1 MRYLLLIG
9 FFLTVN
15 FSALSQDK
23 TYKIGFLLDKANDRI
38 NVLIDDLQE
47 EIIAV
52 VGEDATVVFPSNSR
66 YVNNFNP
73 NLAKEQ
79 YNTLVSEVDIVIAY
93 GATTNKVLTEREA
106 YPIPTILFGTV
117 NKDFIETTRAQKINV
132 ENFTSIVTP
141 LSYEEDL
148 RIFKELVGCKSVG
161 VLMERGAIQ
170 YSPVSEILA
179 KLSSDLE
186 LELTLLPFDTAQDV
200 INALEGQE
208 AVYFIGGLYLTEDE
222 IKNIANALIAKKIP
236 SFTTTQIRDVE
247 NGLLATNNDQSQIDQ
262 FFRRIALSVE
272 SVVVDDVPSESS
284 SLLTVNKSLTI
295 NFNTAQRIGVP
306 LKYSLIATT
315 NFVGDASDI
324 DADKRYDLVSVMTE
338 VIAENLTLKELQQ
351 DVLVSEEDTKFAK
364 SDYLPDVFA
373 SASANYTD
381 PEFAAAT
388 NGQNPEVLT
397 AGNITLSQTIF
408 SEAAN
413 ANIGIQT
420 ALQQAQ
426 QEDYN
431 REQLNIVFESVT
443 AYFNALILKA
453 NYKIQSKNLN
463 LTKRNLQI
471 AAQNYDAGQSGKS
484 DVLRFRSELVQNMQD
499 NVESF
504 NQLNQGYYVLNQLL
518 NNPISLV
525 IDVDDAELDS
535 GIFEE
540 YDYHAFNDLLN
551 DPLERRPFIQFL
563 IQEALN
569 NSPELKF
576 LDYNLIA
583 TERSEKLFGP
593 GRFLPTVALQGQYN
607 HVFSRSGAGSTFPP
621 FLTTPPDGYYNV
633 GVNLSL
639 PIFNQNKQNINKQI
653 ATIQKEQIQFS
664 TENLKLQIEKNI
676 NDAVLEVINQITN
689 IELSKVFEET
699 AKEVLE
705 LTQTSYEN
713 GAVNIIQL
721 LDAQNNYLQA
731 QLASSNATYNYLL
744 AMLTLERYIGNFFL
758 LESTDDRNAFIAR
771 FLEFKASIED

>member
-1 MRYLLLIG
+1 MRY
-9 FFLTVN
+9 FLSVL
-15 FSALSQDK
+15 FCFVICSSAFSQDK
-23 TYKIGFLLDKANDRI
+23 TYKIGFLLDKTNEKI
-38 NVLIDDLQE
+38 NSLLNNLEE
-47 EIIAV
+47 EITAV
-52 VGEDATVVFPSNSR
+52 IGEDATVIFPENNV
-66 YVNNFNP
+66 YTNNFEP
-73 NLAKEQ
+73 SLAEQQ
-79 YNTLVSEVDIVIAY
+79 YNKLVNEVDIVIAY
-93 GATTNKVLTEREA
+93 GVVTNEVLAKRKT
-106 YPIPTILFGTV
+106 YPKPTILFGTV
-117 NKDFIETTRAQKINV
+117 NEDFIEDGKHVNHNV

-141 LSYEEDL
+141 LSYREDL
-148 RIFKELVGCKSVG
+148 ELLKKLVGCKQVG
-161 VLMERGAIQ
+161 ILVQRGAMDFDPI
-170 YSPVSEILA
+170 SEMISSLDTELQLD
-179 KLSSDLE
+179 LSLI
-186 LELTLLPFDTAQDV
+186 PFNT
-200 INALEGQE
+200 INDIISALDGQE
-208 AVYFIGGLYLTEDE
+208 AVYFIGGLYLTDAE
-222 IKNIANALIAKKIP
+222 IKTVADALIQRKIP
-236 SFTTTQIRDVE
+236 SFTTTPVSDVE
-247 NGLLATNNDQSQIDQ
+247 IGLLATNNDQTQIDQ

-272 SVVVDDVPSESS
+272 SIVVDDVFNESS

-295 NFNTAQRIGVP
+295 NFNTAQKIGVP

-324 DADKRYDLVSVMTE
+324 VADKEYDLVSVMTE
-338 VIAENLTLKELQQ
+338 VISENLTLKEAKQSVYIAEKDKEL
-351 DVLVSEEDTKFAK
+351 AK
-364 SDYLPDVFA
+364 SDYLPDV
-373 SASANYTD
+373 SASVSGNYTD

-397 AGNITLSQTIF
+397 AGNVTLSQTVF

-420 ALQQAQ
+420 ALQNAQ
-426 QEDYN
+426 EEDYN
-431 REQLNIVFESVT
+431 REELNIVFESAT
-443 AYFNALILKA
+443 AYFNTLILKA

-463 LTKRNLQI
+463 LTKRNLEI
-471 AAQNYDAGQSGKS
+471 ASQNYEAGQSGKS

-504 NQLNQGYYVLNQLL
+504 NQLNQGYYILNQLL
-518 NNPISLV
+518 NNPIDLI
-525 IDVDDAELDS
+525 IDVKDAELDS

-540 YDYHAFNDLLN
+540 YDYHEFNGLLN
-551 DPLERRPFIQFL
+551 DPVERKPFIKFL
-563 IQEALN
+563 IEEALN

-576 LDYNLIA
+576 LDYNLLA

-621 FLTTPPDGYYNV
+621 FLMTPPDGYYNV
-633 GVNLSL
+633 GVSLSM
-639 PIFNQNKQNINKQI
+639 PILNQNKQNINKQI

-664 TENLKLQIEKNI
+664 TENVKLQIEKNI
-676 NDAVLEVINQITN
+676 NDAVLEIINQVTN

-758 LESTDDRNAFIAR
+758 LESTDERNAFLAR
-771 FLEFKASIED
+771 FLEFKANIED